1 MSEQSTRFTGDI
13 PTNYDRGM
21 GPHVFVD
28 YAADLA
34 RRTAAARPLRV
45 LEVAAGTG
53 IVTRLLRDVL
63 PPTADLVASD
73 LNPPM
78 LDVARQ
84 KFRAGER
91 IEFRSADATAL
102 PFPDGTFDA
111 VVCQFGVMFFPDKTA
126 AFAEAARVL
135 APGGRFVFTAWDRI
149 DRQPL
154 PSAVLDGVRRVLG
167 SEPPDF
173 LARIPYGYHDERRI
187 EHDVTSGGLRLE
199 SLERTT
205 LYGRAAS
212 AATLAEGFCFGTPLW
227 FALQDQGHVRT
238 LTAKVAEEM
247 TARLG
252 DGPIEGEM
260 PAFVAIAR
268 HKSFDT

>member
-1 MSEQSTRFTGDI
+1 MDAAWVDAM
-13 PTNYDRGM
+13 PDAYDRCLV
-21 GPHVFVD
+21 PILFAP
-28 YAADLA
+28 YAELLSE
-34 RRTAAARPLRV
+34 RVAALNPQSV
-45 LEVAAGTG
+45 LELAAGTG
-53 IVTRLLRDVL
+53 VVTAELARRLPGTHVIG
-63 PPTADLVASD
+63 TD
-73 LNPPM
+73 LNPAM
-78 LDVARQ
+78 VAWAARRVARPTWL
-84 KFRAGER
+84 A
-91 IEFRSADATAL
+91 ADAQHL
-102 PFPDGTFDA
+102 PFPDASFDV

-187 EHDVTSGGLRLE
+187 EHDVTSGGLRVE

-227 FALQDQGHVRT
+227 FALQDQGDVRT